1 MLNCILVILEII
13 ICEDC
18 LQISVGGS
26 LAFVLE
32 RNILLFV
39 TAILDQAKF

>member
-1 MLNCILVILEII
+1 MT
-13 ICEDC
+13 CEDC

-26 LAFVLE
+26 SVFVLE